1 MPVLKPL
8 AVAALA
14 LAALALA
21 GCDRGSPRSFSFIAG
36 SENTV
41 LQPLVETFC
50 KQRNT
55 TCTFSYEGSLDIG
68 LALQSAE
75 GVTADAVWPASSVWI
90 DLFDT
95 GRKVKDLTSI
105 AQMPVVLG
113 VRKSKAA
120 ELGWIGKDVLM
131 ADILAAV
138 KDKRLGFLM
147 TSATQSN
154 SGASAYLAMLSS
166 ALGGKAVIEP
176 GDLDDPA
183 VRGTVQAL
191 LRGVTRSAGSSGWL
205 ADLYVEAARSG
216 AGYDAMWNY
225 EAVLKETNDRL
236 RPLAQEPLY
245 AIYPADG
252 VAVADSPLGFID
264 HGKGAATEKFFSELL
279 AYLQSSEVQKQIAAT
294 GRRLPF
300 SSDAVAATPEPDWNF
315 DPSRVVTA
323 IRLPEP
329 AVIRQALD
337 LYQVALRKPS
347 LSALCLDFSGS
358 MQGDGE
364 QQLQAAMRFL
374 LTPQEASQV
383 LVQWSPDDR
392 IIVLPFDGG
401 VRDGFEATGDAE
413 AQAALLAEVVDER
426 ANGGTDMY
434 ACASDALRRIA
445 AAPDRADHLPAIL
458 ILTDGRSEGDAQ
470 AFLDQWRR
478 VEPHVP
484 VFGITFGDADK
495 TQLDALAAATSARVF
510 DGRGDLAGAF
520 RAARGYN

>member
-1 MPVLKPL
+1 MPVLKSL

-14 LAALALA
+14 LVALALA
-21 GCDRGSPRSFSFIAG
+21 GCDRGSLKSFSFAAG

-75 GVTADAVWPASSVWI
+75 GVAADAVWPASSVWI

-205 ADLYVEAARSG
+205 AALYVEAARSG

-264 HGKGAATEKFFSELL
+264 HGKGPATEKFFTELL

-300 SSDAVAATPEPDWNF
+300 SSDAIAAAPEPDWNF

-337 LYQVALRKPS
+337 LYQGALRKPS

-401 VRDGFEATGDAE
+401 VRGGFEATGDAE
-413 AQAALLAEVVDER
+413 AQAALLAEVVDEQ

>member
-1 MPVLKPL
+1 MPVLKSL

-14 LAALALA
+14 LVALALA
-21 GCDRGSPRSFSFIAG
+21 GCDRGSLKSFSFAAG

-75 GVTADAVWPASSVWI
+75 GVAADAVWPASSVWI

-252 VAVADSPLGFID
+252 VADSPLGFID
-264 HGKGAATEKFFSELL
+264 HGKGPATEKFFTELL

-300 SSDAVAATPEPDWNF
+300 SSDAIAAAPEPDWNF

-337 LYQVALRKPS
+337 LYQGALRKPS

-401 VRDGFEATGDAE
+401 VRGGFEATGDAE
-413 AQAALLAEVVDER
+413 AQAALLAEVVDEQ